1 MGEEKNKL
9 NDDIERKVEIILA
22 VIGVMTGIGAIY
34 LEKLSDPWAVGLIAL
49 SFALYQ
55 GTSLAKIL
63 KKIK

>member
-9 NDDIERKVEIILA
+9 NDDVERKVEIALA
-22 VIGVMTGIGAIY
+22 IAGVITGIGSIY
-34 LEKLSDPWAVGLIAL
+34 LEKLSDPWAVGLIGL